1 MGSHG
6 TPSLISRGWSNPP
19 PPGFRWESET
29 SPLIGL
35 RKEDI
40 DDDIANDINGAME
53 IIKGTVDKVVK
64 YGRTRWQTIVQTWQ
78 EGQNGGFERYKEAQ
92 KGLNGKESMII
103 NSLEFEVS
111 DNMVCAK
118 GGEKYDG
125 GGVYKL
131 PIYRII

>member
-1 MGSHG
+1 MVGQS
-6 TPSLISRGWSNPP
+6 
-19 PPGFRWESET
+19 
-29 SPLIGL
+29 
-35 RKEDI
+35 DI
-40 DDDIANDINGAME
+40 
-53 IIKGTVDKVVK
+53 
-64 YGRTRWQTIVQTWQ
+64 
-78 EGQNGGFERYKEAQ
+78 KEAQ
-92 KGLNGKESMII
+92 KGPNGKESMII